1 MRQCSN
7 LKCDLLWMDPM
18 PVAEDLSNAYESYY
32 THSSSARGTG
42 LGLLSRW
49 RIRSRDFIRSG
60 YWWNAYGY
68 RLGSGDW
75 MVTMQ
80 ELGWKVEGIDFDSAA
95 VQSAVELGLSARCG
109 SLEQQHYPDRSFD
122 AVTLS
127 HVIEHVP
134 NPIET
139 LIECA
144 RILKPG
150 GMLIVL
156 TPNAAS
162 LSHRIFKSHWRGLEP
177 PRHLHIFTL
186 DSMGRALESSG
197 LKCVAVLPLIVTSVI
212 YESIQLW
219 RGGTR
224 LGNRWTKNLSAWVLS
239 RMLKILELPFVLIRH
254 SSADCMIAIARKK

>member
-1 MRQCSN
+1 
-7 LKCDLLWMDPM
+7 
-18 PVAEDLSNAYESYY
+18 
-32 THSSSARGTG
+32 
-42 LGLLSRW
+42 
-49 RIRSRDFIRSG
+49 
-60 YWWNAYGY
+60 
-68 RLGSGDW
+68 